1 MKILKYAIVLFIG
14 FVLFCV
20 TSLVVSCTQ
29 QPQRLVPTEIEI
41 ESFTQPQT
49 TPKTEPE
56 TTIAPTTIGE
66 TEPLTEVPSTE
77 LPTSIFETITFED
90 YEIYYTST
98 RVNIRTQPSLVGEV
112 VTTLD
117 LNSEV
122 KIVDYIDGGWS
133 SILYNEKLYWIF
145 SKYLSK
151 EPIIAP
157 EHGVVADSGEFHY
170 YGIWSGEWWHFTPEQ
185 IDAQWRGLKPSK
197 PALELGTTR
206 AWQKYLYES
215 LCAKGLGWWY
225 KYACAQ
231 AMQESG
237 FNPLNNSSTDHGLFS
252 FRERYW
258 NYAYGDIYDY
268 HANINAYIDRI
279 YPYLSNVS
287 PDDTA
292 GIDLAL
298 SQHYNP
304 GYGIIM
310 EYVNAVRGHLNE
322 LWICD

>member
-1 MKILKYAIVLFIG
+1 MKILKYAIVLFIS
-14 FVLFCV
+14 FVLFCL
-20 TSLVVSCTQ
+20 TSIVVSCAQ
-29 QPQRLVPTEIEI
+29 QPQRSMPTETETGI

-49 TPKTEPE
+49 EAETEPE
-56 TTIAPTTIGE
+56 TTVAPTTITPTE
-66 TEPLTEVPSTE
+66 PTKPIEPLTEA
-77 LPTSIFETITFED
+77 PTTIA
-90 YEIYYTST
+90 EIQTVTYYAAA
-98 RVNIRTQPSLVGEV
+98 RVNVRTLPNLTGEV
-112 VTTLD
+112 LATLN
-117 LNSEV
+117 LNEPV
-122 KIVDYIDGGWS
+122 LIVEYVEDGWS
-133 SILYNEKLYWIF
+133 TIIF
-145 SKYLSK
+145 NNKECFIYSKYLSAN
-151 EPIIAP
+151 PVIAP
-157 EHGVVADSGEFHY
+157 AEHGVVADSGEFHY

-185 IDAQWRGLKPSK
+185 IDTQWRGLKPSK

-279 YPYLSNVS
+279 YPYLANVS
-287 PDDTA
+287 SDDAA

-310 EYVNAVRGHLNE
+310 EYVNAVRGRLNE

>member
-1 MKILKYAIVLFIG
+1 MSKITKVIWIVIECIIILT
-14 FVLFCV
+14 FVHIIVGC
-20 TSLVVSCTQ
+20 SGKE
-29 QPQRLVPTEIEI
+29 PTIIIETVEDTLPNKVI
-41 ESFTQPQT
+41 ETVESIS
-49 TPKTEPE
+49 ES
-56 TTIAPTTIGE
+56 TIGE
-66 TEPLTEVPSTE
+66 TESLTEIPSTE

-98 RVNIRTQPSLVGEV
+98 RVNIRTKPSLAGEV

-122 KIVDYIDGGWS
+122 KIVDYVDGGWS

-151 EPIIAP
+151 DPIVAP
-157 EHGVVADSGEFHY
+157 EYNVEINDEFHY
-170 YGIWSGEWWHFTPEQ
+170 YGVWSGEYWHFTPEQ
-185 IDAQWRGLKPSK
+185 IDSQWAGYKKSK

-206 AWQKYLYES
+206 AWQKYLYEE
-215 LCAKGLGWWY
+215 LCKRSLGWWY

-237 FNPLNNSSTDHGLFS
+237 FNPLNHVSTDHGLFS

-258 NYAYGDIYDY
+258 DSNYGDIYDY
-268 HANINAYIDRI
+268 HANIQAYIDRI
-279 YPYLSNVS
+279 YPYLVGVNPELS
-287 PDDTA
+287 A
-292 GIDLAL
+292 EIDLAL

-304 GYGIIM
+304 GYGIIP
-310 EYVNAVRGHLNE
+310 EYVNAVRGRLNE